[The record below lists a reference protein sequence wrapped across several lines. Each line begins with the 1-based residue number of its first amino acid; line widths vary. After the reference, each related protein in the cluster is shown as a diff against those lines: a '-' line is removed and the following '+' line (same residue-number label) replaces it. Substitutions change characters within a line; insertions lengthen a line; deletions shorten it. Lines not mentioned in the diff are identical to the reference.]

1 MPNSKLIRLNK
12 LNFRSISDSRL
23 GVLIMLGPVKI
34 VIVDDHAMVREGLRQ
49 MLNMEDDFVI
59 IGEAEHGDEVVEK
72 VQALKPDV
80 VLMDI
85 NLPGKNG
92 IELTGELRR
101 KAPTIKVL
109 ALSVDGDQYHILQ
122 MIKAGASGYIL
133 KDANSETL
141 CEAIKT
147 VARGD
152 AYLPPHLLAVVL
164 DEFRQAPFMEPKV
177 APPDELGLTP
187 REVEII
193 GYIACGENNKEIAGK
208 LFISEKTVKNHVSN
222 ILRKM
227 NLEDRTQVAVYA
239 YQKGLVTK

>member
-1 MPNSKLIRLNK
+1 
-12 LNFRSISDSRL
+12 
-23 GVLIMLGPVKI
+23 MLRPVKL

-49 MLNMEDDFVI
+49 LLNMEDDFRI

-72 VQALKPDV
+72 VLTLKPDV

-101 KAPTIKVL
+101 KAPAIKVL
-109 ALSVDGDQYHILQ
+109 ALSADGDQYHLSQ
-122 MIKAGASGYIL
+122 MIKAGAAGYIL
-133 KDANSETL
+133 KDVNSETL

-147 VARGD
+147 VAKGE
-152 AYLPPHLLAVVL
+152 AYLPPQLLSVVL
-164 DEFRQAPFMEPKV
+164 DEFRQASLMEQKV
-177 APPDELGLTP
+177 ALPDELGLTP
-187 REVEII
+187 RELEII
-193 GYIACGENNKEIAGK
+193 GYIACGENNKEIAEK

-239 YQKGLVTK
+239 YQKGLVAK

>member
-1 MPNSKLIRLNK
+1 
-12 LNFRSISDSRL
+12 
-23 GVLIMLGPVKI
+23 MLGPVKL

-49 MLNMEDDFVI
+49 MLNMEDDFAI
-59 IGEAEHGDEVVEK
+59 IGEAEHGDEVIEK
-72 VQALKPDV
+72 VLTLKPDV

-92 IELTGELRR
+92 IELTDELRR
-101 KAPTIKVL
+101 RAPVIKIL
-109 ALSVDGDQYHILQ
+109 ALTADGDRYHLSQ

-133 KDANSETL
+133 KDADSERL
-141 CEAIKT
+141 YEAIKT
-147 VARGD
+147 VAKGE
-152 AYLPPHLLAVVL
+152 AYLPPQLLSVVL
-164 DEFRQAPFMEPKV
+164 DEFRQASVAEKKV
-177 APPDELGLTP
+177 VLPEELGLTP
-187 REVEII
+187 RELEIV

>member
-1 MPNSKLIRLNK
+1 MMPETIRL
-12 LNFRSISDSRL
+12 I
-23 GVLIMLGPVKI
+23 
-34 VIVDDHAMVREGLRQ
+34 IVDDHAMVRQGLKH
-49 MLNMEDDFVI
+49 MLGMEEDFEI
-59 IGEAEHGDEVVEK
+59 IGEAEHGDEVIEK
-72 VQALKPDV
+72 VLTLKPDV

-101 KAPTIKVL
+101 RMPAIKIL
-109 ALSVDGDQYHILQ
+109 ALTADGDQYHLSQ

-133 KDANSETL
+133 KDAASETL
-141 CEAIKT
+141 YEAIKT

-152 AYLPPHLLAVVL
+152 AYLPPHLLSVVLNEFRRTAVV
-164 DEFRQAPFMEPKV
+164 EKKMV
-177 APPDELGLTP
+177 PPEELKLTP
-187 REVEII
+187 REIEII
-193 GYIACGENNKEIAGK
+193 GYIAHGENNKEIAKK

-239 YQKGLVTK
+239 YQKGLITK